1 MIIVSIYIRQE
12 TKSKPSG
19 NEVRDEKIRRM
30 KQEKECEARLKE
42 IHIME
47 VMMIWISNLQERKE
61 KGSIVDE
68 DLEREKWI
76 LALQSCSRKAL
87 NDLQMIPQE
96 MEILKYM
103 QSMKDSGKDLH
114 KEVV

>member
-1 MIIVSIYIRQE
+1 MIIVSIYRRQE

-47 VMMIWISNLQERKE
+47 VMMIWISNL
-61 KGSIVDE
+61 
-68 DLEREKWI
+68 
-76 LALQSCSRKAL
+76 
-87 NDLQMIPQE
+87 
-96 MEILKYM
+96 
-103 QSMKDSGKDLH
+103 
-114 KEVV
+114 